1 MTEPL
6 WLCAFLLIM
15 LFVVNTWLIW
25 RVLVPLRQLARQAER
40 LTQGDFDSLE
50 LSCGGISEIDA
61 LRRSMMAMVGH
72 VRRSQE
78 QSHLYAGVLT
88 NGQEAE
94 RTRIARE
101 LHDETVQLF
110 IAIAQETDLTR
121 SLVDKQP
128 TKAVEM
134 LKTIRNQ
141 ATDAVINLR
150 HLIADLR
157 PPALEELGLI
167 AALKMLAE
175 NPSQALIN
183 VEVDGVERRL
193 KEKYELA
200 LFRCAQEAVNNAQ
213 HHSAAS
219 EILVKVNYRPD
230 QILLTVGDNGTGFSV
245 PADFSCL
252 ASNGHYGLLGIHER
266 VQSLRGSLQIH
277 SLRPKGTQIKI
288 AIPCMEVP
296 QPDNIVHDP
305 VCNALIQPH
314 QAYAHV
320 QYEDKSF
327 YFCCPVCQGA
337 FQKNPSF
344 YIERVEQPVFSELTP
359 H

>member
-6 WLCAFLLIM
+6 WLCAFLLVM

-25 RVLVPLRQLARQAER
+25 RVLGPLHRLAGQAER
-40 LTQGDFDSLE
+40 LTQGDLVSLE
-50 LSCGGISEIDA
+50 LTCGGISEIDA

-121 SLVDKQP
+121 SLVEKHP
-128 TKAVEM
+128 TKAIEM

-141 ATDAVINLR
+141 ATDAVDNLR

-157 PPALEELGLI
+157 PPALEELGLV

-175 NPSQALIN
+175 NPSHATIN
-183 VEVDGVERRL
+183 VEVEGVERRL

-213 HHSAAS
+213 HHSTAND
-219 EILVKVNYRPD
+219 ILIKVTYQPD
-230 QILLTVGDNGTGFSV
+230 QILLTVEDNGTGFSV
-245 PADFSCL
+245 PSDFSCL
-252 ASNGHYGLLGIHER
+252 ASKGHYGLLGIHER
-266 VQSLRGSLQIH
+266 VQSLNGTLQM
-277 SLRPKGTQIKI
+277 SSRQNTGTQLKI
-288 AIPCMEVP
+288 AIPCLEED
-296 QPDNIVHDP
+296 QPENTVHDP
-305 VCNALIQPH
+305 VCNAVIKPH

-320 QYEDKSF
+320 QYKGKSF

-337 FQKNPSF
+337 FQKNPTIYVQSG
-344 YIERVEQPVFSELTP
+344 EQLVQEN
-359 H
+359 

>member
-6 WLCAFLLIM
+6 WLCAFLLVM

-25 RVLVPLRQLARQAER
+25 RVLGPLRRLAGQAER
-40 LTQGDFDSLE
+40 LTQGDFASLE

-110 IAIAQETDLTR
+110 IAIAQETDITR
-121 SLVDKQP
+121 SLVEKHP
-128 TKAVEM
+128 TKAIEM

-141 ATDAVINLR
+141 ATDAVDNLR

-157 PPALEELGLI
+157 PPALEELGLV
-167 AALKMLAE
+167 AALKMLAA
-175 NPSQALIN
+175 NPSHATIN
-183 VEVDGVERRL
+183 VEVEGVERRL

-219 EILVKVNYRPD
+219 EILVKITYQPD
-230 QILLTVGDNGTGFSV
+230 QILLAVGDNGMGFSV
-245 PADFSCL
+245 PSDFSCL

-266 VQSLRGSLQIH
+266 VQSL
-277 SLRPKGTQIKI
+277 KGTLQLSSRSNTGTQLKI
-288 AIPCMEVP
+288 EIPCVEED
-296 QPDNIVHDP
+296 QPENTVHDP
-305 VCNALIQPH
+305 VCNAVIKPH
-314 QAYAHV
+314 QAYASV
-320 QYEDKSF
+320 QYEGGAF

-337 FQKNPSF
+337 FQKNPTF
-344 YIERVEQPVFSELTP
+344 YVASADQSILQ
-359 H
+359 HN